1 MLTASIGWDPRQ
13 GVLSLVGSAGDD
25 VADVR
30 RQGTMVVASVT
41 NDSGTVT
48 KAVPASRVRSI
59 AFSGLDG
66 NDSFTNGTRV
76 RCVADGGGGDD
87 RLTGGGGNDRLSGG
101 DGSDALDG
109 GEGNDLLAGGAG
121 ADTLRGGGGAD
132 TISGGL
138 GDDSIDGG
146 AGNDVEDGN
155 EGDDLVYGGSGN
167 DVLHGSLG
175 DDQLFGN
182 PGNDR
187 LFGDAGNDLL
197 NGGVGRDRLVGGVG
211 NDRDT
216 DPEDGLAD
224 RGEDDGAAEDN
235 AGDGAS
241 GTAHAGGT
249 LTFDPRGYAFV
260 IDTSASRRDA
270 KVFSFTATLDG
281 MVSVVIADN
290 GGRAADVE
298 VVDSRSRRLL
308 ELEPQDNGVY
318 AGSFDVSS
326 GMTYGVVVRSHDLGP
341 VAIAVRLWQHA
352 MSGGTMEVM

>member
-1 MLTASIGWDPRQ
+1 MADTVPQRAASCGQILVRELCTQQPAQTLSNHRRTEGRAKRERTRTLPELQVMRKLFGPLFSGDFASSAGPVRPASSCTRAECLQPVGGKLASKWPWGYPPGKPMRPPFPGGRMQEVSMSKRSPRRLGRTSPPRTVGDRVRLSAGGRIEVERLEGRFMLTASIGWDPRQ

-138 GDDSIDGG
+138 GDD
-146 AGNDVEDGN
+146 
-155 EGDDLVYGGSGN
+155 
-167 DVLHGSLG
+167 
-175 DDQLFGN
+175 
-182 PGNDR
+182 
-187 LFGDAGNDLL
+187 
-197 NGGVGRDRLVGGVG
+197 
-211 NDRDT
+211 
-216 DPEDGLAD
+216 
-224 RGEDDGAAEDN
+224 
-235 AGDGAS
+235 
-241 GTAHAGGT
+241 
-249 LTFDPRGYAFV
+249 
-260 IDTSASRRDA
+260 
-270 KVFSFTATLDG
+270 
-281 MVSVVIADN
+281 
-290 GGRAADVE
+290 
-298 VVDSRSRRLL
+298 
-308 ELEPQDNGVY
+308 
-318 AGSFDVSS
+318 
-326 GMTYGVVVRSHDLGP
+326 
-341 VAIAVRLWQHA
+341 
-352 MSGGTMEVM
+352 